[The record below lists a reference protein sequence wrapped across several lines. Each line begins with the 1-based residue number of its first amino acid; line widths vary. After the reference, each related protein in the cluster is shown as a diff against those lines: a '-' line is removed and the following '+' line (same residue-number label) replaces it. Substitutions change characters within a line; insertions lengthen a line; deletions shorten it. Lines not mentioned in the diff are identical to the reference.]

1 MQDTLAATLS
11 NPASGWLSQWQS
23 GWNSTPAASGSG
35 SPHDTGLILLVL
47 VVLAAAVIWRGLKR
61 LVG

>member
-1 MQDTLAATLS
+1 MHDALASTLS

-35 SPHDTGLILLVL
+35 SPHDTGMILLIL
-47 VVLAAAVIWRGLKR
+47 VVVIATAVISGLR
-61 LVG
+61 RMAR